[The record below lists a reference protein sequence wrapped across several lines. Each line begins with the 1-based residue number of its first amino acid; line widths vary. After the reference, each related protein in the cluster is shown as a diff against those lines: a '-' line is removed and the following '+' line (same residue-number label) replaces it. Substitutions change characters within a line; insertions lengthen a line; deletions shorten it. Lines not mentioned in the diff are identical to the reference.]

1 LSKTTAQIL
10 ELNPMPS
17 GVGRVSHASQL
28 RHAHG
33 ATPRVLN
40 CYALVY
46 LIRGEGWFRDALG
59 NNQSI
64 HEGQG
69 FLLFPGVEHEYSA
82 TTAKGWEELHVFFEG
97 TAFDSWREA
106 GLLDPAR
113 PVFTCEPAD
122 QWARQLKQ
130 VWQAAANPLDQVLRL
145 QGFLM
150 DCGLVATAP
159 RPDNPEHQWLA
170 QARKL
175 LNETLGDPDG
185 IERSARTLGM
195 SHQTFRKTFR
205 RLQGCPPARYR
216 ALQILKQA
224 AQRLLTESTPIKQI
238 SEELG
243 FCDEFHF
250 ARRFK
255 HLMGSTPAAYRA
267 RLHGNQAK

>member
-1 LSKTTAQIL
+1 
-10 ELNPMPS
+10 MPS

-130 VWQAAANPLDQVLRL
+130 VWQAAAKPARS
-145 QGFLM
+145 GA
-150 DCGLVATAP
+150 ATA
-159 RPDNPEHQWLA
+159 RV
-170 QARKL
+170 
-175 LNETLGDPDG
+175 PDG
-185 IERSARTLGM
+185 QRTGRHRAAPRQPGASMARSSPQTAQRNAGRSGWHRTQCAHTRHVASNL
-195 SHQTFRKTFR
+195 SQD
-205 RLQGCPPARYR
+205 LPPPARVPAR
-216 ALQILKQA
+216 PLSRTANTGASGTAPAHREHPDQTDLRGA
-224 AQRLLTESTPIKQI
+224 SVSATSST
-238 SEELG
+238 S
-243 FCDEFHF
+243 
-250 ARRFK
+250 
-255 HLMGSTPAAYRA
+255 PAASST
-267 RLHGNQAK
+267 